1 MRIIKKPEVRKAEI
15 LDAAEKLFNTKGYEA
30 ATINDILI
38 ALNISKGAFYHYF
51 KSKEEVLDEIIEKYI
66 SERVSRAE
74 KIVASSLSP
83 VQKFFEIING
93 QKLQSKTEEIF
104 LSSFSSYNEKDNA
117 KMHKKIITEYIS
129 RLSPCLSK
137 IVEEGIDAGLFSTSL
152 PDESVEII
160 LAAGLV
166 LLNYDF
172 FTLTK
177 EEMEAKAVTF
187 LAITE
192 RILGAKTGVLS
203 ELFKPPTTPL

>member
-1 MRIIKKPEVRKAEI
+1 MRVIKKPEVRKAEI
-15 LDAAEKLFNTKGYEA
+15 LDAAEKLFNTKGYET

-51 KSKEEVLDEIIEKYI
+51 KSKEEVLDESIEKYI

-74 KIVASSLSP
+74 KIAVSSLSP
-83 VQKFFEIING
+83 VQKFFEIISG

-104 LSSFSSYNEKDNA
+104 LPSISSFNEKDNA

-137 IVEEGIDAGLFSTSL
+137 IVKEGIDVGLFSTSL
-152 PDESVEII
+152 PNESVEII

-172 FTLTK
+172 FPLAK
-177 EEMEAKAVTF
+177 EKMEAKAVTF
-187 LAITE
+187 LTVTE

-203 ELFKPPTTPL
+203 ELFKPPAN